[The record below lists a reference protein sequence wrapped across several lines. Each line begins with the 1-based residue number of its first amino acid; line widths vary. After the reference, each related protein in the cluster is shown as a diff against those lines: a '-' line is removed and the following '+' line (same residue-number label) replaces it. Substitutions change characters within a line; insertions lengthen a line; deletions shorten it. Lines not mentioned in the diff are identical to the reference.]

1 MQIINK
7 NKDIIISKISFQDYK
22 VWTVLILK
30 EIFGHFYFF
39 IINQKYRVSIFQV
52 EVVKNKKTHCSNLN
66 VGFSKLK
73 TKLLEIVIKNLLI
86 HC

>member
-7 NKDIIISKISFQDYK
+7 NEDIFISKISFQDYK

-30 EIFGHFYFF
+30 EIPAHFF

-52 EVVKNKKTHCSNLN
+52 EVVKNIKTLCSNLN
-66 VGFSKLK
+66 VGFFNLK
-73 TKLLEIVIKNLLI
+73 TKLLEVVIKNLLI
-86 HC
+86 HS